1 VASTDLDRSRFEGQ
15 VAVVTG
21 GSRGIG
27 RGIAAALAAEGAE
40 VVITGTDTVRT
51 ETAAAQIATET
62 GQRVSG
68 RACQVADEND
78 VAALAGHVNQL
89 HGRVD
94 VLINNA
100 AIARRNPVTAISTAE
115 WNEVFAVNVTGTF
128 LAVREL
134 LPLMT
139 GDSPAIVNIASQ
151 AGKRGEALLTHYAS
165 SKAAQIGLTKSLA
178 LELAPRIRVNAVC
191 PGFIETDMIL
201 EHYQVQARLRGIE
214 PGQVRAEMLAR
225 IPLQRMQTVESVAD
239 VAAFLASQ
247 DARDLTGLAVSA
259 TGGMVME

>member
-1 VASTDLDRSRFEGQ
+1 MVSTDKNSHRFEGQ

-21 GSRGIG
+21 GTRGIG
-27 RGIAAALAAEGAE
+27 RGIAVALATEGAR
-40 VVITGTDTVRT
+40 VVITGTDAART
-51 ETAAAQIATET
+51 EAAAVQITAET
-62 GQRVSG
+62 GQQVTG
-68 RACQVADEND
+68 CACHVADETD
-78 VAALAGHVNQL
+78 VAALSAYVRQL

-94 VLINNA
+94 LLVNNA
-100 AIARRNPVTAISTAE
+100 AIARRNPITAISTAE
-115 WNEVFAVNVTGTF
+115 WNEVYAVNVTGTF

-201 EHYQVQARLRGIE
+201 EHYQVQAGLRGIQPDE
-214 PGQVRAEMLAR
+214 VRAEMLAR
-225 IPLQRMQTVESVAD
+225 IPLQRMQTVESTAD
-239 VAAFLASQ
+239 VALFLASQ
-247 DARDLTGLAVSA
+247 AARDVTGLAVSV

>member
-1 VASTDLDRSRFEGQ
+1 MTFTDHRSHRFEGQ

-27 RGIAAALAAEGAE
+27 RGIAAAFAAEGAQ
-40 VVITGTDTVRT
+40 VVITGTETART
-51 ETAAAQIATET
+51 EAAAAEIADET
-62 GQRVSG
+62 GGQVTG
-68 RACQVADEND
+68 RACQIADETG
-78 VAALAGHVNQL
+78 VAVLAEHVRQL

-94 VLINNA
+94 VLVNNA
-100 AIARRNPVTAISTAE
+100 AIARRNPVSALSTAE
-115 WNEVFAVNVTGTF
+115 WDEVYAVNVTGTF

-139 GDSPAIVNIASQ
+139 GDCPAIVNIASQ

-178 LELAPRIRVNAVC
+178 LELAPSIRVNAVC
-191 PGFIETDMIL
+191 PGYIETDMIL

-214 PGQVRAEMLAR
+214 PDQVRAEMLAR
-225 IPLQRMQTVESVAD
+225 IPLQRMQTVESIAEP
-239 VAAFLASQ
+239 ALFLASEA
-247 DARDLTGLAVSA
+247 ARDITGLAMSV